1 MHFRD
6 QEKNRKLP
14 VGNRTREKVSDLM
27 VLPLLF
33 HPVLHGRGTLGTL
46 GIPLRNFRV
55 GTWVG
60 VLDWVFL
67 VAG

>member
-1 MHFRD
+1 MGIASCFSVWRLGRWNVHFRD

-14 VGNRTREKVSDLM
+14 VGNGTREKVSDLM

-46 GIPLRNFRV
+46 GIPLRNS
-55 GTWVG
+55 
-60 VLDWVFL
+60 
-67 VAG
+67 